1 MIMKYHVKKS
11 ICSLIFHGI
20 PRESSALVSPEADS
34 AAVPSS
40 IVKNEAVDNFIKNVG
55 EAYKEKF
62 GYEAEFYV
70 VDIGVGASRLDV

>member
-1 MIMKYHVKKS
+1 MEYPGSHRLSYHRRR
-11 ICSLIFHGI
+11 IRRLYRQHC
-20 PRESSALVSPEADS
+20 
-34 AAVPSS
+34 
-40 IVKNEAVDNFIKNVG
+40 KNEAVDNFIKNVG